1 MPNSSQYLIAKI
13 AAPKNSVVKVM
24 KNIFFKLLIFKM
36 ILCVYL
42 LMAMLGEPGLLPGCG
57 AWASPG
63 GDFSCGACQ
72 LQ

>member
-1 MPNSSQYLIAKI
+1 
-13 AAPKNSVVKVM
+13 M